1 MTHIC
6 VDNVTI
12 IGSDNGLSP
21 GRRQAI
27 IWNNDGILL
36 IGPLGTNSS
45 EIVIEIITFSVKKM
59 HLKMSSGNWRPSCP
73 GPNVLICLNG
83 TLHDHVM
90 TWRRSQHYQPF
101 ARRIRRSP
109 LDSSNK
115 GPVPWSFHVLYEEVV
130 QQTIEFPVIEDAM
143 TSIWH
148 QCKDNTKTR
157 LIFPSHK
164 PTIYHNAT
172 FCNRNVHICPPFC
185 YKMVHCGVY
194 DKCIVGFV
202 GCGTSCHNKNEEKL
216 CVTLFLI
223 WNRHHYTHLSNI

>member
-27 IWNNDGILL
+27 IWTNVGILL
-36 IGPLGTNSS
+36 IEPLGTNSS

-73 GPNVLICLNG
+73 GLNVLICLNG

-90 TWRRSQHYQPF
+90 TWRRSHHYQPF
-101 ARRIRRSP
+101 ARRIHRSP

-115 GPVPWSFHVLYEEVV
+115 GPVPRSFHVLYEEVV

-148 QCKDNTKTR
+148 QCKDKDSSNIPISQTHNIPQYPTMQHSVAEMCTHVHLSTTKW
-157 LIFPSHK
+157 
-164 PTIYHNAT
+164 
-172 FCNRNVHICPPFC
+172 
-185 YKMVHCGVY
+185 
-194 DKCIVGFV
+194 CIVGYM
-202 GCGTSCHNKNEEKL
+202 TSALWDLRVLAHPITIRTKRN
-216 CVTLFLI
+216 CVLL
-223 WNRHHYTHLSNI
+223 YS